1 MYSKVVSSFFAS
13 TKLNPIFRKSGL
25 SVCTISNTRSIL
37 NLRANYYEISNAK
50 MLALKVT
57 NFTLEILNITLYIA
71 AIESIPIGLI
81 GSSRN

>member
-1 MYSKVVSSFFAS
+1 MTLYFFQTDS
-13 TKLNPIFRKSGL
+13 TTS
-25 SVCTISNTRSIL
+25 ISNTRSIL

-81 GSSRN
+81 GSSRKATTLHGR